1 MFKKWFKHNN
11 YLSDLKRKERNRRY
25 YLRHHK
31 EILDKRKDRYSE
43 TRK

>member
-1 MFKKWFKHNN
+1 MFKKWFKPHN

-25 YLRHHK
+25 YLIHHK

-43 TRK
+43 TGK